1 MKSICIDQTR
11 QYGHRVERLF
21 VSILM
26 AAEYFKTKN
35 PGPSEAMR
43 CGRARVFAFVLR
55 HFISRYR
62 KVTIWPLVQVSS
74 GLKVSAPVPW
84 VTFFSTAQATALA

>member
-26 AAEYFKTKN
+26 AAEYFKTKTRAHPELCASDG
-35 PGPSEAMR
+35 PG
-43 CGRARVFAFVLR
+43 FFVLR